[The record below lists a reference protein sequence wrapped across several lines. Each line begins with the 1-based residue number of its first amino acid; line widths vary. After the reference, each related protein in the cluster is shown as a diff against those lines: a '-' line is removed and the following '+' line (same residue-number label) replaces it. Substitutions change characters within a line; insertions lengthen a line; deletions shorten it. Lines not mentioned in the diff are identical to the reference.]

1 MNYPV
6 MLVESRK
13 PKAIRWDDLLGMS
26 VLKLSAKLIDR
37 GLAIFATLGFSSAE
51 GHFGE
56 RRRGTPLPRKR
67 SLFVVPPLGG
77 FRQTFRP

>member
-37 GLAIFATLGFSSAE
+37 GLAIFATLVFPPRRDTSVRDGSAL
-51 GHFGE
+51 HFQE
-56 RRRGTPLPRKR
+56 KDPC
-67 SLFVVPPLGG
+67 S
-77 FRQTFRP
+77 